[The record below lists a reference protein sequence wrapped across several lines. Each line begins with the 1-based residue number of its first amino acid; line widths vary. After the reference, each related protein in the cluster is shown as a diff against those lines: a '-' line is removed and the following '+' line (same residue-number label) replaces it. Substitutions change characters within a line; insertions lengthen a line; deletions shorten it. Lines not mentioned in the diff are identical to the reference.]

1 MCLCSD
7 HHTIREQ
14 FVTFLIDISQVVIS
28 HDIQRFTVTFCR
40 LIPHRIILH
49 QVQVKVGS
57 GAVILIIFHFR
68 LRKYAADCRS
78 HKTGAVKFTDFC
90 SQFSRPLCSVV
101 STITLCDLISD
112 RVCDH
117 TRVIPVTAYHVF
129 DISRPPLF
137 KIKMIVQ
144 RHLAKPPY
152 IKCLIHQK
160 HTDAVTY
167 L

>member
-1 MCLCSD
+1 MCLRSD
-7 HHTIREQ
+7 HHTFREQ
-14 FVTFLIDISQVVIS
+14 FMALLINISQIVIS
-28 HDIQRFTVTFCR
+28 HNIQRFTVIFCR
-40 LIPHRIILH
+40 LIPDRIILH

-57 GAVILIIFHFR
+57 GTFILIIFHFR
-68 LRKYAADCRS
+68 LRKYAADRGS
-78 HKTGAVKFTDFC
+78 HKTGAVKFADFC

-101 STITLCDLISD
+101 SAVTLCDLVSD